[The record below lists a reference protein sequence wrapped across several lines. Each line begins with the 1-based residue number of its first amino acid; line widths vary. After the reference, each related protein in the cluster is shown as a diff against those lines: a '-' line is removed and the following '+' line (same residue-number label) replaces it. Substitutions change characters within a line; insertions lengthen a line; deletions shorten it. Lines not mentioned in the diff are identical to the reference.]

1 MVVNDVKGE
10 RRKNWRV
17 KLKWED
23 PFEKGSRGLSFL
35 IKKK

>member
-1 MVVNDVKGE
+1 MVNNVKGE
-10 RRKNWRV
+10 RRKNWRA

-23 PFEKGSRGLSFL
+23 PFEQGSGGLSFL